1 MRNEIRELR
10 DRTNLSQTKFAE
22 YFDIPV
28 STLRK
33 WEQGEAMPAGYLLTL
48 LARQIPVDSE
58 GMEIIET
65 ADGKIYYYD
74 KIAKTISDSLG
85 NRIFIQE
92 ELEGVKRQNLS
103 LYVKDLF
110 EDFYEIQEKF
120 NSDCRYDKKEDFIWS

>member
-1 MRNEIRELR
+1 MSNEIRELR
-10 DRTNLSQTKFAE
+10 NRTNLSQTKFAE

-33 WEQGEAMPAGYLLTL
+33 WEQSEAVPARYLLTL
-48 LARQIPVDSE
+48 LAKQIPAASDNLE
-58 GMEIIET
+58 KIET
-65 ADGKIYYYD
+65 RDGKTYYYD
-74 KIAKTISDSLG
+74 RIAKTLSDSLG

-92 ELEGVKRQNLS
+92 ELEGVKRQNLP